1 MSEHTTPSLL
11 RYGPLSA
18 YVTSREGCVELQA
31 FIQQL
36 PQETPVVWCDS
47 ARVHPMTGRWSI
59 LGCDPWLTLF
69 ARGDRIE
76 LRTSAATHIWREH
89 PLTALR
95 QVMRRYRVPASAGP
109 HGRAIGLMGW
119 LSYDLNRWI
128 ETLPPPQPSGMPIP
142 EMGWFGMQT
151 VILVDHA
158 QRRSWLLRLVDPHT
172 PEPLAHRA
180 ALEALERTLH
190 LLAHVQDDSPAT
202 RTGRP
207 DAADAAQGPWGQPLA
222 IQPTSTQAEF
232 ETMVSRALEAIRAG
246 DVFQANV
253 SQQFTTPW
261 EGRPLSLYLALRR
274 INPSPFACFLSCEA
288 LTAVSCSP
296 ERLVRVQDGR
306 IDTRPIAGTR
316 PRGQSAEEDLLNSLE
331 LFVSEKER
339 AEHIMLVDLARN
351 DLGRVSVMGSVGVD
365 ELMTLEAYSHVLH
378 IVSNVSGRLRHG
390 VDAVEVIRAVFPGGT
405 ITGCPKVRCMQLLR
419 ELEPV
424 ARGLYTGS
432 LGYLGFDGTMDLS
445 IAIRTLIL
453 HERRLSFH
461 VGAGIVADSVPER
474 EYHETLAKAG
484 ALMKALGQ
492 PTYASTG

>member
-1 MSEHTTPSLL
+1 MPPQTPRLL
-11 RYGPLSA
+11 RYGPLSV
-18 YVTSREGCVELQA
+18 YVTSREGCVDLQA
-31 FIQQL
+31 FIQQT
-36 PQETPVVWCDS
+36 PPSTPVVWCDS
-47 ARVHPMTGRWSI
+47 ARPHAMTGRWSI

-76 LRTSAATHIWREH
+76 LRTSAATRVWREH

-95 QVMRRYRVPASAGP
+95 QVLRRYRVPASAGP

-128 ETLPPPQPSGMPIP
+128 EALPPPQPAGMPMP

-151 VILVDHA
+151 AILVDHV
-158 QRRSWLLRLVDPHT
+158 QRRSWLLRLVDPHA
-172 PEPLAHRA
+172 PGPLAHRE
-180 ALEALERTLH
+180 ALEALEWTID
-190 LLAHVQDDSPAT
+190 LLAHRPDDPSTT
-202 RTGRP
+202 RTGQP
-207 DAADAAQGPWGQPLA
+207 DAAEEVLGRQPLTV
-222 IQPTSTQAEF
+222 QPTCTQAEF
-232 ETMVSRALEAIRAG
+232 ETMVSRALEFIRAG
-246 DVFQANV
+246 DIFQANV
-253 SQQFTTPW
+253 SQQFTTLW

-296 ERLVRVQDGR
+296 ERLVRIQDGR
-306 IDTRPIAGTR
+306 VDTRPIAGTR

-351 DLGRVSVMGSVGVD
+351 DLGRIAATGSVGVE
-365 ELMTLEAYSHVLH
+365 ELMTLEAYSHVIH
-378 IVSNVSGRLRHG
+378 IVSNVSGRLRRG
-390 VDAVEVIRAVFPGGT
+390 VDAVEAIRAVFPGGT
-405 ITGCPKVRCMQLLR
+405 ITGCPKVRCMQILR

-432 LGYLGFDGTMDLS
+432 LGYIGFDGTMDLS
-445 IAIRTLIL
+445 IAIRTLVL
-453 HERRLSFH
+453 QGRRLSFH

-484 ALMKALGQ
+484 ALLKALGQ
-492 PTYASTG
+492 DHHAAVG